1 MEHNAEHTTGEKC
14 ALTEKTKKKTSVY
27 IAYCDLDVYVTELY
41 VFERN
46 LWLQQQQR

>member
-1 MEHNAEHTTGEKC
+1 M
-14 ALTEKTKKKTSVY
+14 TKKQTDTERTDRKNKENRFVY

-46 LWLQQQQR
+46 L

>member
-1 MEHNAEHTTGEKC
+1 MRTDRKNKEKNI
-14 ALTEKTKKKTSVY
+14 VY
-27 IAYCDLDVYVTELY
+27 IAYYDLDVYVTELY